1 MFISINLWFIWIEA
15 QAGIFII
22 FYIFIIFVADE
33 DMEPANKPIIF
44 IYVSI
49 WSFFVYRHLMLKVD
63 RLKY

>member
-33 DMEPANKPIIF
+33 DMERGPAC
-44 IYVSI
+44 SA
-49 WSFFVYRHLMLKVD
+49 
-63 RLKY
+63 KYK